1 LFSKRKIINV
11 IFLTIMV
18 MILTQSSFVNGST
31 YEDSHP
37 LRISQT
43 KKVVFA
49 QNNGYFS
56 PTNAYSDLNDTFIA
70 HGYDVEEII
79 TGINATV
86 LASTSI
92 LFVNTYQN
100 DSFSANEITAIEN
113 FVYSGGGLIISFAGG
128 GLDLGCKIT
137 NSLGI
142 LGNNDLEVYPH
153 PITANIPVPI
163 IATNSGYRNITLS
176 ASAQTIVSTDPGS
189 DSPNA
194 TMIATN
200 YYGEGKIMAS
210 TVATIWNNTVFA
222 NGGNDN
228 LIENYLKWF
237 EDDGIKNFVFAEN
250 NGYFSPTNASS
261 ELAHYIASFGY
272 IITELIDQDPTE
284 TILSSTDILLI
295 NSYQETSGY
304 STDSL
309 TAIEEWVANGGALI
323 VVFRGIA
330 TDFGLHMYTIGQP
343 DLLYTN
349 ETYHIFYHPVTS
361 GITNITKSVQ
371 GSVAEFDLAESA
383 TVIVST
389 TANSTNP
396 ERPIIAVNNYDEGKV
411 MASAIPLWDKN
422 FDFDENK
429 ELMKNFIDW
438 VTINTTTPSPWIS
451 THPDI
456 SYNESSV
463 GNNLTWTM
471 ESYYPYY
478 FALLLDGEDYLSGTW
493 SSLPLMVNIDGLLTG
508 NYTFTIHIYDHYGR
522 TASDTVLVTVTQVT
536 GTTTTTSA
544 PFSFLGTLLGVSMVI
559 SVTFYRRRK
568 RN

>member
-1 LFSKRKIINV
+1 
-11 IFLTIMV
+11 MV
-18 MILTQSSFVNGST
+18 MMLTQSSFVNGSA

-49 QNNGYFS
+49 QNNGHFS
-56 PTNAYSDLNDTFIA
+56 PTDAYSDLNDTFIA
-70 HGYDVEEII
+70 NGFDVEEII

-100 DSFSANEITAIEN
+100 RSFSANEITAIEN
-113 FVYSGGGLIISFAGG
+113 FVYSGGGLIISAVGG
-128 GLDLGCKIT
+128 GLDLGCKLTT
-137 NSLGI
+137 NLGTVQ
-142 LGNNDLEVYPH
+142 NNNLDVYPH
-153 PITANIPVPI
+153 PITADIPVPI
-163 IATNSGYRNITLS
+163 IDPLFGYFNITLS
-176 ASAQTIVSTDPGS
+176 ASAQTIVSTDPSS
-189 DSPNA
+189 DNPNA

-210 TVATIWNNTVFA
+210 TIGAIWDNTYYSD
-222 NGGNDN
+222 GGNDN

-237 EDDGIKNFVFAEN
+237 EDDGIKSFVFAEN
-250 NGYFSPTNASS
+250 NGYFSPTDAYN
-261 ELAHYIASFGY
+261 ELAYYIASFGY

-284 TILSSTDILLI
+284 TILSTTDILLI

-304 STDSL
+304 SSDSL

-323 VVFRGIA
+323 VAFRGIA
-330 TDFGLHMYTIGQP
+330 TDFGLHMFTFGEP
-343 DLLYTN
+343 DQLFPN
-349 ETYHIFYHPVTS
+349 DTYHIFYHPVTS
-361 GITNITKSVQ
+361 GITNITKSLA
-371 GSVAEFDLAESA
+371 GDVAEFDLAESA

-389 TANSTNP
+389 TADSTNP
-396 ERPIIAVNNYDEGKV
+396 DRPIIAVNHYDDGKV
-411 MASAIPLWDKN
+411 MASAIPLWDEN
-422 FDFDENK
+422 YDFDENK
-429 ELMKNFIDW
+429 ELIRNFIDW

-451 THPDI
+451 THLDI
-456 SYNESSV
+456 SYNETSI

-478 FALLLDGEDYLSGTW
+478 FELLLDGDDYLSGTW

-522 TASDTVLVTVTQVT
+522 TASDTVLVTVTQLT

-559 SVTFYRRRK
+559 SLTFYRRRK